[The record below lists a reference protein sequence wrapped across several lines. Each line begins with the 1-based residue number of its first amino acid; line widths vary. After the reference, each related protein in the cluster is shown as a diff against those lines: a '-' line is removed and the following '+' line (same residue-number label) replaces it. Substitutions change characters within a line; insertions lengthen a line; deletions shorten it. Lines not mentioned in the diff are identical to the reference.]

1 MILKDILMKC
11 VLSLVVLVI
20 NSFLFL
26 FKQMV
31 AQLLKISIINTKS
44 PSNICELFFKTIR
57 NDLLKI
63 LIKTLGKI
71 F

>member
-1 MILKDILMKC
+1 MKC

-63 LIKTLGKI
+63 LIKT
-71 F
+71 

>member
-1 MILKDILMKC
+1 MKC

>member
-1 MILKDILMKC
+1 MKC

-63 LIKTLGKI
+63 LIKTLGKL